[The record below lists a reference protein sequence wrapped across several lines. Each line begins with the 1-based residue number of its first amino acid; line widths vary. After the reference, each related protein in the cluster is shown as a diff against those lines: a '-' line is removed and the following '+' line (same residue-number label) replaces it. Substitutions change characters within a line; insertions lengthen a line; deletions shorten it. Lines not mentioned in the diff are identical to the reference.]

1 MQFIIKRDPTIQFH
15 FIPLQSK
22 TAQKLL
28 SQHTLNNETLNSIV
42 VITDEK
48 FLDKSDAVLYI
59 AKKLKGFWFLLY
71 IFKILPKKFRD
82 MCYNFIAK
90 NRYRFFGKQDVCMIP
105 SKEIEKRFLV

>member
-1 MQFIIKRDPTIQFH
+1 MQFH
-15 FIPLQSK
+15 FTTIQSK

-28 SQHTLNNETLNSIV
+28 SKYTLNNETLNSIV

-59 AKKLKGFWFLLY
+59 ATKLKGLWFLLY
-71 IFKILPKKFRD
+71 IFKILPKEFRD
-82 MCYNFIAK
+82 MCYNYIAK
-90 NRYRFFGKQDVCMIP
+90 NRYRFFGKQDVWMIP